1 MILVLIVWT
10 ESFAVSDQLLLIS
23 LGSKLLTRRL
33 VEIEGKNEFISKVW
47 SMRILRLWWISF
59 IMDNIDS
66 FLALAEEFKL
76 KGLDNKEQEVEDSI
90 IKIVQNCPLLSK
102 IVKNCPKLLKLSK
115 LSKLSKDCQKLSTC
129 QKLSK
134 LSKYWFVSSSLWS
147 NV

>member
-1 MILVLIVWT
+1 M
-10 ESFAVSDQLLLIS
+10 E
-23 LGSKLLTRRL
+23 
-33 VEIEGKNEFISKVW
+33 
-47 SMRILRLWWISF
+47 
-59 IMDNIDS
+59 NIDS

-134 LSKYWFVSSSLWS
+134 LSKYWFVSSSL
-147 NV
+147 